1 MWEKYII
8 IPHRQLAYGG
18 MGERV
23 GREARVCT

>member
-1 MWEKYII
+1 MWVKCMTIL
-8 IPHRQLAYGG
+8 HRQLAYGG